1 MVAAASDPLASF
13 LQQHLGVA
21 LRRRTPVS
29 GGCIHSAW
37 RLELE
42 DGGPLFAKTTTAAGL
57 PLLEAE
63 ADGLAALA
71 AAAEGSGLQV
81 PRPRALGRD
90 GEQAVL
96 VLDWLDLDG
105 ASSSQ
110 GWRRLGQGLARLH
123 RHSLEIGCADG
134 DGSEAGFGWRRDNVI
149 GSTPQA
155 NGWLQDWGAFFRRRR
170 LEPQFAL
177 LAERGVRLRRSG
189 DLLGQVEGWLADH
202 RPEAVLVHGD
212 LWSGNAAL
220 TAHGAGALFD
230 PAVHRADREVDLAM
244 AQLFGGFPASFFE
257 GYDQEW
263 PLPKGHRARVRLYN
277 LYHLLN
283 HANLFGG
290 GYIGQAQASVE
301 ALLTDPPERPA
312 TSRP

>member
-1 MVAAASDPLASF
+1 MVAAGSDPLAPW
-13 LQQHLGVA
+13 LQLQLGVH
-21 LRRRTPVS
+21 LRHRSAVA

-37 RLELE
+37 RLELD
-42 DGGPLFAKTTTAAGL
+42 DGSLLFAKTTRASAL

-71 AAAEGSGLQV
+71 LAAEGCGLRL
-81 PRPRALGRD
+81 PRPRLMGHCGD
-90 GEQAVL
+90 QAVL
-96 VLDWLDLDG
+96 VLDWLDLEAA
-105 ASSSQ
+105 ASPR
-110 GWRRLGQGLARLH
+110 GWELLGRGLARLH
-123 RHSLEIGCADG
+123 RRSFAGACAEGDRCDG
-134 DGSEAGFGWRRDNVI
+134 AYGWPRDNVI

-155 NGWLQDWGAFFRRRR
+155 NGWLADWGAFFRRRR
-170 LEPQFAL
+170 LEPQLAL
-177 LAERGVRLRRSG
+177 LAGKGVHLRGS
-189 DLLGQVEGWLADH
+189 DALLEQVEGWLADH

-220 TAHGAGALFD
+220 TACGSGALFD

-244 AQLFGGFPASFFE
+244 AQLFGGFPESFFE

-263 PLPKGHRARVRLYN
+263 PLPQGHRARVRLYN

-290 GYIGQAQASVE
+290 GYASQAQASLQ
-301 ALLTDPPERPA
+301 ALLAEPPVA
-312 TSRP
+312 

>member
-1 MVAAASDPLASF
+1 MAAAASDPLLPW
-13 LQQHLGVA
+13 LQQQLGVT

-37 RLELE
+37 RLELAE
-42 DGGPLFAKTTTAAGL
+42 GGLLFAKTAALRDL

-71 AAAEGSGLQV
+71 LAAEGLGLRV
-81 PRPRALGRD
+81 PQPRGLGRCGD
-90 GEQAVL
+90 QVVL
-96 VLDWLDLDG
+96 VLDWLELGGSGPAKD
-105 ASSSQ
+105 
-110 GWRRLGQGLARLH
+110 WRRLGQGLARLH
-123 RHSLEIGCADG
+123 RRSLVLACGAGDRLDG
-134 DGSEAGFGWRRDNVI
+134 AFGWPRDNVI

-170 LEPQFAL
+170 LEPQLQL
-177 LAERGVRLRRSG
+177 LERRGVSLRGGQRLLES
-189 DLLGQVEGWLADH
+189 LEGWLADH

-220 TAHGAGALFD
+220 TAGGDAALFD

-244 AQLFGGFPASFFE
+244 AQLFGGFPAAFFD
-257 GYDQEW
+257 GYGQEW
-263 PLPKGHRARVRLYN
+263 PLPAGHRARVRLYN

-290 GYIGQAQASVE
+290 GYIAQSQASLD
-301 ALLTDPPERPA
+301 ALLAHPPVL
-312 TSRP
+312 